1 MTALAPGS
9 VATDH
14 QHYALQTIFS
24 FFLGLMVLAFIGV
37 GVNTFY
43 PSPAEQH
50 EQQLQE
56 LQRQRDRPLPMRPR
70 TGATSAV
77 QALHQISESA
87 HRLRP
92 HANMRSKL
100 LPAGGPSATES
111 GTGTIAPPR

>member
-1 MTALAPGS
+1 MRSGRNRGIGTEPARPRNGGAP
-9 VATDH
+9 
-14 QHYALQTIFS
+14 
-24 FFLGLMVLAFIGV
+24 
-37 GVNTFY
+37 
-43 PSPAEQH
+43 
-50 EQQLQE
+50 
-56 LQRQRDRPLPMRPR
+56 RQRDRPLPMRPR